1 MPKLTLVL
9 ERKPVQVYDVGSF
22 VTNIGRAEDMHIVID
37 NVSVSRRQAQIR
49 LQDDGSWAVQDLGS
63 SNGTFLNG
71 QRLTGAERLK
81 RGDEISFGKYS
92 LFFESAIA
100 EPVGEAEPAWNGKT
114 GEVSETFYMNAED
127 VERLQH
133 AVALKRRAQLQWEAR
148 GKSGTFYL
156 DGPAALVGQS
166 ILCDARVPAGPKHHL
181 LVTRN
186 KFGFEIRNLSRWRR
200 MRVNGW
206 VLAQSLLRSGDT
218 VEIGGLRL
226 KFLDDLTP
234 QAAHRPTAAEPAES
248 LKGQAA
254 RGRPGE

>member
-1 MPKLTLVL
+1 MPRLTLVL
-9 ERKPVQVYDVGSF
+9 ERKPVQAYDIGSF

-49 LQDDGSWAVQDLGS
+49 LQDDGSWTVQDLGS

-71 QRLTGAERLK
+71 QRLTAPQRLK

-100 EPVGEAEPAWNGKT
+100 EPVDEAEPASTGKS
-114 GEVSETFYMNAED
+114 GEASETFYMNAED

-148 GKSGTFYL
+148 GKTGTFYL
-156 DGPAALVGQS
+156 EDASALVGQS
-166 ILCDARVPAGPKHHL
+166 ILCDLRVPAGPKHHL
-181 LVTRN
+181 LVART

-206 VLAQSLLRSGDT
+206 VLAQSVLRSGDT

-226 KFLDDLTP
+226 KFLDDLTS
-234 QAAHRPTAAEPAES
+234 QAPHRPIAAEPETS
-248 LKGQAA
+248 LKGQAP

>member
-1 MPKLTLVL
+1 MPRLTLVL
-9 ERKPVQVYDVGSF
+9 ERKPVHVYDVTSF
-22 VTNIGRAEDMHIVID
+22 VTNIGRAEDMQIVID

-49 LQDDGSWAVQDLGS
+49 VEDDGSWTVQDLGS

-71 QRLTGAERLK
+71 RRLTAAHRLK
-81 RGDEISFGKYS
+81 RGDEISFGKFS
-92 LFFESAIA
+92 LFFESPIT
-100 EPVGEAEPAWNGKT
+100 EPVDEADLTSNGRT
-114 GEVSETFYMNAED
+114 GKVSETFYMNTED
-127 VERLQH
+127 VERLQR
-133 AVALKRRAQLQWEAR
+133 ALALKRQAQLEWEAS

-156 DGPAALVGQS
+156 ESAAALVGRS
-166 ILCDARVPAGPKHHL
+166 LLCDLRVPAGPKHHL

-206 VLAQSLLRSGDT
+206 ALTQSVLRSGDT
-218 VEIGGLRL
+218 IEVGGLRL

-234 QAAHRPTAAEPAES
+234 SAPHRPSAANADES
-248 LKGQAA
+248 PEWQAA

>member
-9 ERKPVQVYDVGSF
+9 ERKPVQVYDLGSF

-49 LQDDGSWAVQDLGS
+49 LEDDGSWTVQDLGS

-71 QRLTGAERLK
+71 QRLTAAQRLK

-92 LFFESAIA
+92 LFFDGAIA
-100 EPVGEAEPAWNGKT
+100 EPIDEAEPAADGQT
-114 GEVSETFYMNAED
+114 GEASETFYMNAAD
-127 VERLQH
+127 VERLQE
-133 AVALKRRAQLQWEAR
+133 ALALKRRAQLQWEAR
-148 GKSGTFYL
+148 GQTGTFYL
-156 DGPAALVGQS
+156 EGAAALVGQS
-166 ILCDARVPAGPKHHL
+166 VLCDVRVPAGPRHHL

-186 KFGFEIRNLSRWRR
+186 KFGFEIRNLSRWHR

-206 VLAQSLLRSGDT
+206 VLAQSVLRSGDT
-218 VEIGGLRL
+218 IEIAGLRL

-234 QAAHRPTAAEPAES
+234 QASHHPAAAETKGS
-248 LKGQAA
+248 LKAPA
-254 RGRPGE
+254 PRGRPGE